1 MQVTRFILVD
11 ISKASVRIKY
21 STTVSASVTKLNGNS
36 IFKCTTH
43 SRFLVTGIR
52 SAKLPGNVWSFYGH
66 VLYYE
71 KIVYI
76 VMDNNSTNIKKANN
90 YI

>member
-1 MQVTRFILVD
+1 MQVTQFIIVD
-11 ISKASVRIKY
+11 ISKASDRIKY

-43 SRFLVTGIR
+43 SMFLVTGIT
-52 SAKLPGNVWSFYGH
+52 SAKLRGNLWSFYGH

-71 KIVYI
+71 KYSL
-76 VMDNNSTNIKKANN
+76 NSDGQQFHKYHKSQ
-90 YI
+90 

>member
-1 MQVTRFILVD
+1 MQVTRFIIVD
-11 ISKASVRIKY
+11 ISKASDRIKY

-43 SRFLVTGIR
+43 SSFLVIAIT
-52 SAKLPGNVWSFYGH
+52 SSLCSFYGH

-71 KIVYI
+71 NIV
-76 VMDNNSTNIKKANN
+76 
-90 YI
+90 